1 MKIMTPETHIR
12 LLDQYL
18 CVLPYILPRG
28 TGIDSPVLWHH
39 ELHPQNL
46 FVDDKDPTK
55 ITGILDWQAV
65 WAAPLFMQ
73 ATFPSVSD
81 GNGSYAWGLDEPK
94 LPRNF
99 DRLSK
104 SKKESAL
111 HRFKEERLQQC
122 YERASRKLN
131 PLVSKALDA
140 MRNNNNPVTYIFHIV
155 GRTVVDG
162 PIPLKELLIQIYEQW
177 DWIVKRHGTNVPCPI
192 SFTDEEIQEARRQ
205 AQAWAA
211 TFNEYDGVRA
221 QIGGKDGWVSHEK
234 YDEAMAQ
241 FNAHKETLENL
252 RERLDSLCGAQS
264 TR

>member
-1 MKIMTPETHIR
+1 MNIMTPETHIR

-18 CVLPYILPRG
+18 CVLPYILPRV
-28 TGIDSPVLWHH
+28 TGSDRPVLWHH
-39 ELHPQNL
+39 DLHPQNI
-46 FVDDKDPTK
+46 FVDDRDPTK

-73 ATFPSVSD
+73 AKFPSVPD
-81 GNGSYAWGLDEPK
+81 GNGSYIWGSDEPK
-94 LPRNF
+94 LPKNF
-99 DRLSK
+99 VRLSV
-104 SKKESAL
+104 SKKRLAS
-111 HRFKEERLQQC
+111 HRLEERLQQC

-131 PLVSKALDA
+131 PSVSKALDA
-140 MRNNNNPVTYIFHIV
+140 MRHNDDPVTYIFAII

-177 DWIVKRHGTNVPCPI
+177 DWIVKRQGMNVPCPI
-192 SFTDEEIQEARRQ
+192 SFTNEEIQEARQQ

-221 QIGGKDGWVSHEK
+221 QIGGKDGWVSHEE
-234 YDEAMAQ
+234 YDKAMVQ
-241 FNAHKETLENL
+241 FNAHKETLEDL
-252 RERLDSLCGAQS
+252 RERLDSLSGARS